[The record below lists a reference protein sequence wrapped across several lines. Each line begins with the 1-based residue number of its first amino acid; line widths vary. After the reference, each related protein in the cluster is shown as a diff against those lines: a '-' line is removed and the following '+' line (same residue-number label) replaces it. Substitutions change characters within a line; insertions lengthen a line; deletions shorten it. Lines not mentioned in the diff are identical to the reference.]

1 MRKILALMLSALL
14 MLSLTACGGKTDG
27 GKTGDGGTSVASP
40 SPGAAAA
47 DSLTGEWISR
57 DADLYLM
64 LFGDGTCIFARSGNA
79 STGTGAVNAAD
90 SYSAADGSLTLTGGR
105 VSLGAYSI
113 SNDVMTLKV
122 DGTDYTFT
130 RPDRAVWES
139 GDYSSAPS
147 AADYIS
153 YAAQMEKVLGD
164 TLASFDGDQQVYD
177 TPIFSFS
184 VPASAGREAS
194 PSGSN
199 NDEKV
204 KIDFYGGDVE
214 ITVQANAHIRRGS
227 TPEDLT
233 AEFAADYPGAEI
245 DTAAEGPNGEYVFAR
260 RDLPG
265 GDPGYLLGK
274 VFVQE
279 SGEQGYTSFTIEVRA
294 QNDGVTGREAWD
306 DPFVQSILD
315 TLTFHFA

>member
-1 MRKILALMLSALL
+1 MKKLLSLALAVLLVLS
-14 MLSLTACGGKTDG
+14 MTACGGNN
-27 GKTGDGGTSVASP
+27 GGTPVNSP
-40 SPGAAAA
+40 ALSSAGA

-64 LFGDGTCIFARSGNA
+64 LFADGTCVFARSGNA
-79 STGTGAVNAAD
+79 SAGTGAVNAAD
-90 SYSAADGSLTLTGGR
+90 SYSVADGSLTLAGSR

-113 SNDVMTLKV
+113 SNGVMTLKV
-122 DGTDYTFT
+122 DGTDYEFT

-153 YAAQMEKVLGD
+153 YASRMEEVLDD
-164 TLASFDGDQQVYD
+164 TLAAFDGDQQIYD

-194 PSGSN
+194 PSDSN
-199 NDEKV
+199 TDEYV
-204 KIDFYGGDVE
+204 KINFFHGDVE

-227 TPEDLT
+227 TAEELV
-233 AEFAADYPGAEI
+233 AEFAEDYPGAEI
-245 DTAAEGPNGEYVFAR
+245 DTAAEGANGEYLFAR

-274 VFVQE
+274 LFVQE
-279 SGEQGYTSFTIEVRA
+279 SGDQGYTSCTVEVRA

>member
-1 MRKILALMLSALL
+1 MRKILHLALAVLL
-14 MLSLTACGGKTDG
+14 AFSLTACGGKADG
-27 GKTGDGGTSVASP
+27 GKIGDGGTSVDSP
-40 SPGAAAA
+40 SA

-64 LFGDGTCIFARSGNA
+64 LFGDGICILARCGDA
-79 STGTGAVNAAD
+79 SAGTGAVNAAD
-90 SYSAADGSLTLTGGR
+90 SYSAADGSLTLNGSR
-105 VSLGAYSI
+105 VALGAYSI
-113 SNDVMTLKV
+113 SDDVMTLKV
-122 DGTDYTFT
+122 DGTDYEFT

-139 GDYSSAPS
+139 GDYGSAPS
-147 AADYIS
+147 VGDCIR
-153 YAAQMEKVLGD
+153 YAARMEAALDD
-164 TLASFDGDQQVYD
+164 TLAAFDGDRQIYD
-177 TPIFSFS
+177 NPIFSFS

-194 PSGSN
+194 PGGSN
-199 NDEKV
+199 TDEYV

-294 QNDGVTGREAWD
+294 QNDGVTGREAWE